1 MHIEL
6 GDDERY
12 NATIIGIVTFER
24 EKASPLH
31 LKDVMFILVLKK
43 NLIFV
48 EILEDRGYD
57 VVSIEGKAFLRH
69 KTTGQA
75 KIVILF
81 RNIYKLD
88 VYGCT
93 TLMGKADKVVS

>member
-57 VVSIEGKAFLRH
+57 VIFSKGRAILRH
-69 KTTGQA
+69 IAIKQV
-75 KIVILF
+75 KWIQVRVKDL
-81 RNIYKLD
+81 YKHE
-88 VYGCT
+88 VGYCT
-93 TLMGKADKVVS
+93 TMSSKAEKV